1 MVLKS
6 DEIIARSSGGS
17 RATARAGALTVMV
30 ASYNPRSAFLLRGA
44 SRFCDDANSMM
55 SPGTK
60 GNPSATAVSQPP
72 CIRILLCDDQALVR
86 HTLATWLGAA
96 PDIEVIAETD
106 SADDAIAEVRR
117 HKPDVALLDIDM
129 PGRLSFEAARMIR
142 AISPQTKVIF
152 LSGFC
157 HDNYVEQALSV
168 QASGYLLKGDRPDEI
183 MDAIRKVAAGSV
195 FFSPAVQSRI
205 VIDPGGANAP
215 PERHSRLKLLSRREI
230 EVLGYVGRGLAKKQ
244 IADAMHLSTNT
255 IGRHVTSIMNK
266 LDIHDRV
273 ELARFAIREGL
284 VQP

>member
-1 MVLKS
+1 M
-6 DEIIARSSGGS
+6 
-17 RATARAGALTVMV
+17 
-30 ASYNPRSAFLLRGA
+30 PH
-44 SRFCDDANSMM
+44 SMM
-55 SPGTK
+55 SPGK
-60 GNPSATAVSQPP
+60 SGSCGACSVSHPR

-96 PDIEVIAETD
+96 PGFEVVAETD
-106 SADDAIAEVRR
+106 SADDAIAEAQRL
-117 HKPDVALLDIDM
+117 KPDVALLDIDM

-142 AISPQTKVIF
+142 TISPQTKVIF

-183 MDAIRKVAAGSV
+183 MEAIRKVAGGSV

-205 VIDPGGANAP
+205 VIDPGGAAAP

-230 EVLGYVGRGLAKKQ
+230 EVLGYMGRGLAKKQ